1 MNSKAKSLIKNT
13 AIYGAIIGVSAFL
26 FFGVLKIATVSGNSM
41 NDTYFDGEKLLCL
54 RHAEPEKGDVIIT
67 DCDAGIV
74 LIKRVIATE
83 GDTVDID
90 FDSGA
95 VKVNGETL
103 VEPYIKEMTHLD
115 EGAFEYPITV
125 PDNCYFVMGDNRN
138 YSSDSRDKARP
149 DSSKSHL

>member
-1 MNSKAKSLIKNT
+1 M
-13 AIYGAIIGVSAFL
+13 SAFL

-90 FDSGA
+90 LIL
-95 VKVNGETL
+95 EQ
-103 VEPYIKEMTHLD
+103 
-115 EGAFEYPITV
+115 
-125 PDNCYFVMGDNRN
+125 
-138 YSSDSRDKARP
+138 
-149 DSSKSHL
+149 

>member
-138 YSSDSRDKARP
+138 YSSR
-149 DSSKSHL
+149 

>member
-138 YSSDSRDKARP
+138 YS
-149 DSSKSHL
+149 